1 MATALSWVEM
11 AAVKQSGSSCFC
23 AAVADTVETTMET
36 AVAASKPQEPEASTP
51 PVLILLRFFSL
62 PLHLLL
68 PFPFFLFPQAVF
80 IYFINA
86 FTVIDQF
93 SHMLCSPYFIM
104 DSLLLYEIKPF
115 LPALYHIQLPFF
127 PFALY
132 FQMLHHI
139 PHNHNVF
146 FIQHPFME
154 RKFLLIIAYFFH
166 TL

>member
-1 MATALSWVEM
+1 
-11 AAVKQSGSSCFC
+11 
-23 AAVADTVETTMET
+23 
-36 AVAASKPQEPEASTP
+36 
-51 PVLILLRFFSL
+51 
-62 PLHLLL
+62 
-68 PFPFFLFPQAVF
+68 
-80 IYFINA
+80 
-86 FTVIDQF
+86 
-93 SHMLCSPYFIM
+93 M
-104 DSLLLYEIKPF
+104 DSLLLYEIKAF

-132 FQMLHHI
+132 FQMLNHI